1 MELVRPLSDED
12 LAILELE
19 RGPVVGHT
27 CKVLILERPVSV
39 EKLRASIGSR
49 LSDAPEMSLRLQE
62 QDGQLW
68 WARDDGLDLRRQ
80 VVGHDGPPLDRDG
93 LREAIAHLFEQ
104 ALDRERALW
113 QIDLLPP
120 IAGGGCA
127 LVWRIHHALADGTTA
142 MRIGRHAIWTEPEVE
157 AKPKPKPGGRR
168 RAPDSPAYQDLQGL
182 HMLVRETPH
191 PWLRSPFDGKIDSK
205 RAVAFATSD
214 LESLHRVAAS
224 VCGATV
230 NDAVLTVVSGG
241 LRRWLEAA
249 HCSVGPV
256 RVKVPVSLH
265 GAQHGGAAPEAGNR
279 DSYFCLDL
287 PLGPEDP
294 AVRLETIHHATK
306 ARKEDHDAEWLDALM
321 RELGKTSPGLR
332 RFADQI
338 FASPRSFAL
347 NVSNVPG
354 PRRPI
359 EVLGVPVD
367 ALYAIAEIGERHALR
382 IAVLSLADTLSFGLC
397 ADPTLLP
404 DVEQLAVAI
413 EEEAAALCAIPAEQ

>member
-1 MELVRPLSDED
+1 MELVRRLSDED

-27 CKVLILERPVSV
+27 CKVLILERPVAI
-39 EKLRASIGSR
+39 EQLRESIAAR
-49 LSDAPEMSLRLQE
+49 LPDAPELSLRLHE
-62 QDGQLW
+62 QDGEMW
-68 WARDDGLDLRRQ
+68 WAADERLDLREH
-80 VVGHDGPPLDRDG
+80 VVEHEGPALDRDG
-93 LREAIAHLFEQ
+93 LRDAIAQLFAQ
-104 ALDRERALW
+104 RLDRDRPLW
-113 QIDLLPP
+113 QIDVLPP
-120 IAGGGCA
+120 IAAGGSA

-142 MRIGRHAIWTEPEVE
+142 MRIGRSALWTELE
-157 AKPKPKPGGRR
+157 ADPAPRRPGGK
-168 RAPDSPAYQDLQGL
+168 PAADPPVYQDVQGL
-182 HMLVRETPH
+182 HTLLREAPH
-191 PWLRSPFDGKIDSK
+191 VWQRSPFDGRIDSK
-205 RAVAFATSD
+205 RAVAFASGD
-214 LESLHRVAAS
+214 LKSFHRVAAS

-241 LRRWLEAA
+241 LRRWLEGA
-249 HCSVGPV
+249 HCPVGPV

-265 GAQHGGAAPEAGNR
+265 GAQHGGAAAELGNR

-294 AVRLETIHHATK
+294 AVRLQTIHAATK
-306 ARKEDHDAEWLDALM
+306 ARKHDHDAEWLDAM
-321 RELGKTSPGLR
+321 MHELGRTSPRLR

-338 FASPRSFAL
+338 LASPRSFAL

-354 PRRPI
+354 PRNPI

-382 IAVLSLADTLSFGLC
+382 IAVLSLVDTLSFGLC

-404 DVEQLAVAI
+404 DVTQLAVAI
-413 EEEAAALCAIPAEQ
+413 EEEAEALCAIPATT